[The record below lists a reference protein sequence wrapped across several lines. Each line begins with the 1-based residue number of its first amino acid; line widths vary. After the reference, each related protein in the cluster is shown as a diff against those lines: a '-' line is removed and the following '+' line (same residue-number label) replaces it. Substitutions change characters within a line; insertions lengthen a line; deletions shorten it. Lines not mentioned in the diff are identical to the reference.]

1 MIKTSTDVSLV
12 IAQLVSWSGLLL
24 LSDFAA
30 VITVPYL
37 IAIVVIG
44 MALLIVSYIQLG
56 QQTYSSLTRPKES
69 NAKRCAA
76 KLIDRWQNFIAEGF
90 L

>member
-44 MALLIVSYIQLG
+44 IALLMVSYIQLG
-56 QQTYSSLTRPKES
+56 SQSYSSLTRPKES

-76 KLIDRWQNFIAEGF
+76 KQIVEWQYFIAERF